1 MRKFW
6 LAAFITF
13 LLFSPVAPL
22 LHGCTASLS
31 SFGAIPDGVTD
42 NLSAIQAAFN
52 YALAHHCTALIPAGN
67 FAYTGTPIA
76 TSIAVSGTGAS
87 SVLIPLNPAE
97 EALVLSGSDPSATNF
112 SMRSTATLRLT
123 TPQSGMVLALNATNY
138 RVQNLLISGSASVGI
153 MSYNSSH
160 GQILDNTVQNTLADS
175 ITQIVGSSSITVS
188 GNRTLNSGD
197 DGISTVS
204 YVGSPM
210 VSGITVQG
218 NTILSNLGG
227 RGISVVGGNNVTIKQ
242 NYVSNPDGFSDIYVA
257 AENQWDTLGVS
268 NVAVTSNTLL
278 DGGPNQGTLTIYNS
292 QGPTYTVTGL
302 TVSTNQFVDPPF
314 AAIQLVGNGVE
325 TLQVE
330 NNTDYSTGS
339 LGEVADPLAV
349 YTVSGNRTLA
359 PSEYTTPIAGPG
371 GGCNFAGC

>member
-1 MRKFW
+1 MSKFRP
-6 LAAFITF
+6 AAFIIF
-13 LLFSPVAPL
+13 LIFAFGAPL

-31 SFGAIPDGVTD
+31 SFGAVADGVTN
-42 NLSAIQAAFN
+42 NLAAIQATFN

-67 FAYTGTPIA
+67 FAYLGMPVA
-76 TSIAVSGTGAS
+76 NSIAIAGVGGA

-97 EALVLSGSDPSATNF
+97 EALVLSGSNPSATNF
-112 SMRSTATLRLT
+112 SMRSNATLRLT
-123 TPQSGMVLALNATNY
+123 TPQSSMVLAWNATNY

-175 ITQIVGSSSITVS
+175 ITQIVGSSLITVS

-210 VSGITVQG
+210 VSGITVQA

-227 RGISVVGGNNVTIKQ
+227 RGISVVGGSNVTIKQ
-242 NYVSNPDGFSDIYVA
+242 NYVSNPDGYSDIYVA
-257 AENQWDTLGVS
+257 AESQWDTLGVS
-268 NVAVTSNTLL
+268 NVTVSSNTLL
-278 DGGPNQGTLTIYNS
+278 DGGPDQGTLTVNNS
-292 QGPTYTVTGL
+292 QGPTYTIAGL
-302 TVSTNQFVDPPF
+302 TISANQFVDPAF
-314 AAIQLVGNGVE
+314 VAIQFVGDGVE
-325 TLQVE
+325 TVQVE
-330 NNTDYSTGS
+330 NNTDYSTVS
-339 LGEVADPLAV
+339 LGEIADPLAV
-349 YTVSGNRTLA
+349 YAASGNRTLA
-359 PSEYTTPIAGPG
+359 PSEYTTPIASPG